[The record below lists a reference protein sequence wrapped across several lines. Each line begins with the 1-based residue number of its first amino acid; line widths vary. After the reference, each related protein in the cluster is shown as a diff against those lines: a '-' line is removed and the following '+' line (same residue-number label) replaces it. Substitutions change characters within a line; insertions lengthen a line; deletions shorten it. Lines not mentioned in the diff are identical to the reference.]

1 VPKSTIHSSASPR
14 RGPPLITTFPRR
26 GMHATVAFIG
36 FAEAYVLARTI
47 GTDHVLG
54 SRRLYTDGA
63 EVL

>member
-1 VPKSTIHSSASPR
+1 
-14 RGPPLITTFPRR
+14 
-26 GMHATVAFIG
+26 MHATVPFIG

-63 EVL
+63 EVLYDYPARGHLGDRAGGPVVSRPDELSI